1 MFVGLLVAL
10 PRGACD
16 FERYAE
22 CQPRALKVS
31 STRPWGYVC
40 LSRPTHRPLFEPEV
54 VKATDV
60 HLPPDELVP
69 GITVNGASRAY
80 PVWVLNSR
88 EIVDD
93 VVGGVPVLAM
103 WCLRCHSAVVFS
115 RNVNGKTY
123 LFSNSR
129 GLYMAALSMDDLE
142 TGSFLEADL
151 WRRGSRRARGQKAD
165 DAPGRVGIVVRHA
178 TVNFGR
184 QDRL

>member
-10 PRGACD
+10 LRGACD

-31 STRPWGYVC
+31 STRPSWGHVC

-142 TGSFLEADL
+142 TGSF
-151 WRRGSRRARGQKAD
+151 WRQISGAAVQGALVGKKMTMLPATLGSSSAIR
-165 DAPGRVGIVVRHA
+165 P
-178 TVNFGR
+178 
-184 QDRL
+184 